1 MSEEANQSAQDN
13 NPEGGGSKRRRR
25 RRRRRS
31 RSSKGSSQTTQ
42 NTAKSESGESEEGVK
57 PSGGKK
63 KSREGAKSKNR
74 RQSSRRSRGSSRRKS
89 RNRSS
94 GKRRQRRKTPVRKLK
109 TPESKLGGREP
120 VVDLSAAQESR
131 RGPVEL
137 TPFEVFCAYHCGITE
152 NNNYRQ
158 QSLREVASRF
168 NMQTHELE
176 KALREFGL
184 DKETVKSS
192 RFDISLCQLD
202 MKVAPEG
209 IDKRELA
216 RVLFDEFLDE
226 TPRARERVEA
236 FEASSQAQ
244 PDEASGE

>member
-13 NPEGGGSKRRRR
+13 NPEGGGSSKRRRR

-31 RSSKGSSQTTQ
+31 RSSKGSNQTPQTQQSQQ
-42 NTAKSESGESEEGVK
+42 EDSAAAKD
-57 PSGGKK
+57 SGGSKAV
-63 KSREGAKSKNR
+63 AKSKARPRSNR
-74 RQSSRRSRGSSRRKS
+74 SSRGSARRNS

-94 GKRRQRRKTPVRKLK
+94 GKRRPRKKTPVRKLK

-120 VVDLSAAQESR
+120 LVDLSAAPQQ

-137 TPFEVFCAYHCGITE
+137 TPFELFCAYHCGITD

-158 QSLREVASRF
+158 QSLREVARRF
-168 NMQTHELE
+168 NKPVPEMEQ
-176 KALREFGL
+176 ALRDFGL
-184 DKETVKSS
+184 DKETVKRS
-192 RFDISLCQLD
+192 RFDISLCHLD

-216 RVLFDEFLDE
+216 RVLFDEFLEE
-226 TPRARERVEA
+226 TPKARERVEA
-236 FEASSQAQ
+236 FEA
-244 PDEASGE
+244 EASGE